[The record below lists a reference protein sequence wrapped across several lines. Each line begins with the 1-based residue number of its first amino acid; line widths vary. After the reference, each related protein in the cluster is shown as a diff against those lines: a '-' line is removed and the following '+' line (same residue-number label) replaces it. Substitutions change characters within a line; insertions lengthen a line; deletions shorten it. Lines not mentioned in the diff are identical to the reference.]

1 MSTVVRYRPSR
12 QSKLKTEAVAAAY
25 NALKPSQQDQIDE
38 LADKIVETVRVR
50 TGKVMTPFG
59 SRQAAIELIGKLGM
73 FLEAN
78 RG

>member
-1 MSTVVRYRPSR
+1 M
-12 QSKLKTEAVAAAY
+12 AAAY

-38 LADKIVETVRVR
+38 LADKVAETVRVR
-50 TGKVMTPFG
+50 TGKAITPFG

>member
-1 MSTVVRYRPSR
+1 VSTVVRYRPSR
-12 QSKLKTEAVAAAY
+12 QSKLKTEAVATAY
-25 NALKPSQQDQIDE
+25 SALKPSQQDQVDE
-38 LADKIVETVRVR
+38 LADKIAETVRVR

-59 SRQAAIELIGKLGM
+59 SRQAAIKLIGKLGM